1 MSCTAIEMRTEV
13 ENITARLHYM
23 EEAKEDVRSD
33 IAVMRRAAEK
43 ADVEVAKAESDKKK
57 QDLLVDMLTQRVDH
71 LREEINMYEAQCI
84 AQSEETKAA
93 QKNLSE
99 ALTEIE
105 VILINMLTSSD
116 RALNISVMNLL

>member
-1 MSCTAIEMRTEV
+1 MIPVFSVAIELRTEV

-43 ADVEVAKAESDKKK
+43 ADVEVVQAESDKKK
-57 QDLLVDMLTQRVDH
+57 QDMLVDMLTQKVDH
-71 LREEINMYEAQCI
+71 LREEITMYEAQCI

-93 QKNLSE
+93 QRNLSE

-105 VILINMLTSSD
+105 V
-116 RALNISVMNLL
+116 NIYSYI

>member
-1 MSCTAIEMRTEV
+1 
-13 ENITARLHYM
+13 M
-23 EEAKEDVRSD
+23 EEAKDDVRSD

-43 ADVEVAKAESDKKK
+43 ADVEVIKAESQKKK

-105 VILINMLTSSD
+105 VKII
-116 RALNISVMNLL
+116 